1 MKTVDFDYL
10 LLFTLP
16 SCPQCKGLKQN
27 LKKVGLE
34 YLESDEY
41 EKFNVNHVPTLIV
54 MANRKGHRHEE
65 SKRHEGYMTEDELNE
80 FVKGTSCTRWMKID
94 DVIYD

>member
-16 SCPQCKGLKQN
+16 SCPQCKGLKDS

-34 YLESDEY
+34 YMESDEY
-41 EKFNVNHVPTLIV
+41 DKYNVDHVPTLIIMKNKKENQHV
-54 MANRKGHRHEE
+54 EG
-65 SKRHEGYMTEDELNE
+65 KRHEGYMTPEELNE
-80 FVKGTSCTRWMKID
+80 FAKGSSCTRWFKTD